1 VAPERTTRENE
12 AMKRIALK
20 LGVPLAAI
28 LLAAIAIVVPAR
40 LAAQE
45 QTASIHGHVQ
55 NPLGMPL
62 QGQPTVR
69 LTTGHTTDPKEVKW
83 AYTFPVD
90 ASGNYKGTGIAP
102 GTYLVVV
109 WADEKSVDYFDGQA
123 IKAGDD
129 KQIDFDMTR
138 QAYIDKMT
146 PEQKQQLEEF
156 KKKNAEVMAA
166 NSKIQNL
173 NAALT
178 QARADNKAGNYQAAA
193 TSMTQATTQ
202 LPTEPILW
210 LTLADAQLGLA
221 DQALKEAKAAGK
233 TASDPDVAAKYAE
246 AEASYKKAIDLNAS
260 SKKPNPSTAGAA
272 YNQLG
277 QAYAH
282 SGDVKD
288 ASDAYDNAAKAEP
301 AKAGMYFFNE
311 AATLYNSGEH
321 EAAGAAADKAIAADP
336 TKADA
341 YYIKGQALIPMA
353 TVDPKTQKIVA
364 PPGCED
370 AYQKYLELAPDGPH
384 AEEVKQILAGIGAQ
398 IKSTYRAG
406 KKS

>member
-1 VAPERTTRENE
+1 
-12 AMKRIALK
+12 MKRIALK

-28 LLAAIAIVVPAR
+28 LLAAIALVAPAM

-45 QTASIHGHVQ
+45 PAAASIHGHVQ

-62 QGQPTVR
+62 KAGATIR

-83 AYTFPVD
+83 TYTFPISEAGD
-90 ASGNYKGTGIAP
+90 YKATGIAP

-109 WADEKSVDYFDGQA
+109 WADEKSVDFAENQTY
-123 IKAGDD
+123 KAGDD
-129 KQIDFDMTR
+129 KQLDFDMTR
-138 QAYIDKMT
+138 QAYIDKMS
-146 PEQKQQLEEF
+146 PEDKKTLEEF

-166 NSKIQNL
+166 NSKITNL

-178 QARADNKAGNYQAAA
+178 QARADNKAGNFQAAA

-233 TASDPDVAAKYAE
+233 PATDPEVAAKYTE
-246 AEASYKKAIDLNAS
+246 AESSYKKAIELDAA

-277 QAYAH
+277 QAYAR
-282 SGDVKD
+282 SGDVKN
-288 ASDAYDNAAKAEP
+288 ASDAYDSAAKAEP

-311 AATLYNSGEH
+311 AATLYNSGAH
-321 EAAGAAADKAIAADP
+321 EAAGVAADKAIAADP
-336 TKADA
+336 NKADA

-370 AYQKYLELAPDGPH
+370 AYQKYLELAPEGPH
-384 AEEVKQILAGIGAQ
+384 AQEVKEILAGIGAQ

>member
-1 VAPERTTRENE
+1 V
-12 AMKRIALK
+12 L
-20 LGVPLAAI
+20 
-28 LLAAIAIVVPAR
+28 
-40 LAAQE
+40 
-45 QTASIHGHVQ
+45 
-55 NPLGMPL
+55 
-62 QGQPTVR
+62 
-69 LTTGHTTDPKEVKW
+69 
-83 AYTFPVD
+83 
-90 ASGNYKGTGIAP
+90 
-102 GTYLVVV
+102 
-109 WADEKSVDYFDGQA
+109 
-123 IKAGDD
+123 
-129 KQIDFDMTR
+129 DFDMTR

-166 NSKIQNL
+166 NSKISNL

-178 QARADNKAGNYQAAA
+178 QARADNKSGNYQAAA

-221 DQALKEAKAAGK
+221 DQALKAAKASGK
-233 TASDPDVAAKYAE
+233 TATDPDVAAKYTE
-246 AEASYKKAIDLNAS
+246 AESSYKKAIDLNTA

-282 SGDVKD
+282 AGDSKD

-321 EAAGAAADKAIAADP
+321 EAAGVAADKAIAADP

>member
-1 VAPERTTRENE
+1 
-12 AMKRIALK
+12 MKQMAKK

-28 LLAAIAIVVPAR
+28 LLAAIAIVAPAK

-45 QTASIHGHVQ
+45 AAPASIHGHVQ
-55 NPLGMPL
+55 NPLGQPL
-62 QGQPTVR
+62 KGGATVR

-83 AYTFPVD
+83 AYTFPIED
-90 ASGNYKGTGIAP
+90 NGDYKGTGIAP
-102 GTYLVVV
+102 GTYLMVV
-109 WADEKSVDYFDGQA
+109 WADEKSVDFSDNQA

-146 PEQKQQLEEF
+146 PEQKTQLEEF
-156 KKKNAEVMAA
+156 RKKNADVVAA
-166 NSKIQNL
+166 NAKITNL

-178 QARADNKAGNYQAAA
+178 QARADNKAGNFQAAV

-221 DQALKEAKAAGK
+221 DAALKTAKAA
-233 TASDPDVAAKYAE
+233 DPDVVAKYTE
-246 AEASYKKAIDLNAS
+246 AETSYKKVIDLNAA

-282 SGDVKD
+282 AGDAKS

-321 EAAGAAADKAIAADP
+321 DAAGAAADKAIAADP
-336 TKADA
+336 NKAEA
-341 YYIKGQALIPMA
+341 YYIKGQALIPKA
-353 TVDPKTQKIVA
+353 TVDPKTQKIVV

-384 AEEVKQILAGIGAQ
+384 AQEVKDILAGIGAQ

>member
-1 VAPERTTRENE
+1 
-12 AMKRIALK
+12 MKRIAKK
-20 LGVPLAAI
+20 LGVPLAAM
-28 LLAAIAIVVPAR
+28 LLAAIAIMMPAK

-45 QTASIHGHVQ
+45 AAPASIHGHVQ
-55 NPLGMPL
+55 NPLGQPL
-62 QGQPTVR
+62 KGGATVR

-83 AYTFPVD
+83 AYTFPID
-90 ASGNYKGTGIAP
+90 DSGDYKGTGIAP

-109 WADEKSVDYFDGQA
+109 WAEEKSVDFQENQA
-123 IKAGDD
+123 VKAGDD

-146 PEQKQQLEEF
+146 PEQKAQLEEF
-156 KKKNAEVMAA
+156 RKKNADVVAA
-166 NSKIQNL
+166 NAKITNL

-178 QARADNKAGNYQAAA
+178 QARADNKAGNFQAAA

-221 DQALKEAKAAGK
+221 DAALKTAKAAGK
-233 TASDPDVAAKYAE
+233 TSTDPDVVAKYTDAE
-246 AEASYKKAIDLNAS
+246 TSYKKAIDLNAA
-260 SKKPNPSTAGAA
+260 SKKPNPATAGAA

-282 SGDVKD
+282 SGDVKG

-301 AKAGMYFFNE
+301 AKAGMYYFNE

-321 EAAGAAADKAIAADP
+321 DAAGAAADKAIAADP
-336 TKADA
+336 NKAEA
-341 YYIKGQALIPMA
+341 YYIKGQALIPKA
-353 TVDPKTQKIVA
+353 TVDPKTQKIVV

-370 AYQKYLELAPDGPH
+370 AYQKYLELAPEGPH
-384 AEEVKQILAGIGAQ
+384 AQEVKEILAGIGAQ
-398 IKSTYRAG
+398 VRSTYRAG